1 MSNIKFFMLAV
12 LCAASFMN
20 AYSQD
25 TLTLEKA
32 IEIGLENNYTIIIA
46 KNTQKIAENNNTLGN
61 AGFLPTLDLYYNHT
75 GNLVNTYVEYQ
86 PPTAPRE
93 VNGLKP
99 RSTSANALV
108 NWTIFDGFN
117 MFITKN
123 KLQELERAGQTK
135 ARMDIELTV
144 ANIIST
150 YYSIVQ
156 QQKMMGVIEEAITLS
171 LQRLKLAQ
179 SMKSIG
185 TGSEQ
190 AIYQA
195 MVDANADSTRLLQQA
210 ALIRNAKADLNRLL
224 ARDITTP
231 FEVRPEIPINYTLDF
246 NELNQKLE
254 SQNAMLLTSRANTN
268 IAKYEI
274 DSYRSQYLPVIGVF
288 GGYNYTK
295 SQNPVSPARLNQS
308 NGLTYGVT
316 ASMNLFNGTVTSTYV
331 QNAKVQYE
339 SSKLTYEDTRLTLQN
354 ELYKYYNNY
363 VTSIQLVN
371 IQVGNVE
378 VARKDL
384 DIAVGRYKLG
394 NINDIDLR
402 ITQQKLTDAENNLL
416 SAQFTAKTAEI
427 ELQRLSGQLL
437 KDLTF

>member
-1 MSNIKFFMLAV
+1 MNKIKFFMLAV
-12 LCAASFMN
+12 IWTASFLT
-20 AYSQD
+20 AFSQD

-46 KNTQKIAENNNTLGN
+46 RNTQKIAENSNTLGN
-61 AGFLPTLDLYYNHT
+61 AGFLPTVDLNFNNT
-75 GNLVNTYVEYQ
+75 GNLVNTHVEYQ
-86 PPTAPRE
+86 PPTPPRDA
-93 VNGLKP
+93 NGLRPK
-99 RSTSANALV
+99 SIAANALV

-123 KLQELERAGQTK
+123 KLQELEKAGQTK
-135 ARMDIELTV
+135 ARTDIEVTV
-144 ANIIST
+144 ANIINT

-156 QQKMMGVIEEAITLS
+156 QQKMMYVIQEAIGLS

-210 ALIRNAKADLNRLL
+210 ALIRNAKADMNRLL
-224 ARDITTP
+224 AREITTS
-231 FEVRPEIPINYTLDF
+231 FEVRPEIPINSKLEYNDLI
-246 NELNQKLE
+246 QKLE
-254 SQNAMLLTSRANTN
+254 SQNAMLLTSRANAN
-268 IAKYEI
+268 IARYDIE
-274 DSYRSQYLPVIGVF
+274 SYRSQYLPTIGVF

-295 SQNPVSPARLNQS
+295 TQNPVSPARLNRS

-316 ASMNLFNGTVTSTYV
+316 ASMNIFTGGVTNLNV
-331 QNAKVQYE
+331 QNAKILYQ
-339 SSKLTYEDTRLTLQN
+339 SSSSQYEDTKLSLKN
-354 ELYKYYNNY
+354 DLYKYYNNY
-363 VTSIQLVN
+363 LTSIQLVN

-384 DIAVGRYKLG
+384 NIAVGRYKLG

-437 KDLTF
+437 NDLQ

>member
-1 MSNIKFFMLAV
+1 MNKIKFFMLAV
-12 LCAASFMN
+12 IWTAGFLTAFC
-20 AYSQD
+20 QD

-32 IEIGLENNYTIIIA
+32 IETGLENNYSIIIA
-46 KNTQKIAENNNTLGN
+46 RNNQRIAENSNTLGN
-61 AGFLPTLDLYYNHT
+61 AGFLPMIDLNFNNT
-75 GNLVNTYVEYQ
+75 GNLVNTHVEYQ
-86 PPTAPRE
+86 PPTPPRDAT
-93 VNGLKP
+93 GLKP
-99 RSTSANALV
+99 KSIAANALV
-108 NWTIFDGFN
+108 NWTIFDGLN

-123 KLQELERAGQTK
+123 KLQELERAGKTK
-135 ARMDIELTV
+135 ARMDIEVTV
-144 ANIIST
+144 ANIINT

-156 QQKMMGVIEEAITLS
+156 QQKMMYVIQEAIGLS

-224 ARDITTP
+224 AREITTA
-231 FEVRPEIPINYTLDF
+231 FEVRPEIPINAKLDF
-246 NELNQKLE
+246 NDLSQKLE
-254 SQNAMLLTSRANTN
+254 SQNAMLLTSRANAN
-268 IAKYEI
+268 IARYDI
-274 DSYRSQYLPVIGVF
+274 GSYRSQYLPIVGVF
-288 GGYNYTK
+288 GGYNYSKT
-295 SQNPVSPARLNQS
+295 QNPVSPARLNRS

-316 ASMNLFNGTVTSTYV
+316 ASVNIFSGGITNLNV
-331 QNAKVQYE
+331 QNAKVLYK
-339 SSKLTYEDTRLTLQN
+339 SSTSQYEDTKLALQN
-354 ELYKYYNNY
+354 DLYKYYNNY
-363 VTSIQLVN
+363 LTSIQLVN

-384 DIAVGRYKLG
+384 NIAVGRYKLG

-437 KDLTF
+437 NDLQ

>member
-1 MSNIKFFMLAV
+1 MNKTKFFMLAV
-12 LCAASFMN
+12 IWTAGFLN
-20 AYSQD
+20 AFSQD

-46 KNTQKIAENNNTLGN
+46 RNNQKIAENSNTLGN
-61 AGFLPTLDLYYNHT
+61 AGFLPDLSLNFNNT
-75 GNLVNTYVEYQ
+75 GNLVNTRVEYLTG
-86 PPTAPRE
+86 PPRE
-93 VNGLKP
+93 GKGIQP
-99 RSTSANALV
+99 KSISASALV
-108 NWTIFDGFN
+108 NWTLFDGLN
-117 MFITKN
+117 MFITKS
-123 KLQELERAGQTK
+123 KLEELERAGQTK
-135 ARMDIELTV
+135 ARMDIEVTI
-144 ANIIST
+144 ANIINT

-156 QQKMMGVIEEAITLS
+156 QRKMMYVIQEAIGLS

-224 ARDITTP
+224 AREITTP
-231 FEVRPEIPINYTLDF
+231 FEVRPEISINSKLDY
-246 NELNQKLE
+246 NDLVQKLE
-254 SQNAMLLTSRANTN
+254 SQNAMLLTSRANAN
-268 IAKYEI
+268 IAKYDIE
-274 DSYRSQYLPVIGVF
+274 SFRSQYYPIIGVF

-295 SQNPVSPARLNQS
+295 SQNPVSPARLNRS

-316 ASMNLFNGTVTSTYV
+316 ASLNVFNGGVNNLNV
-331 QNAKVQYE
+331 QNAKVQYQ
-339 SSKLTYEDTRLTLQN
+339 SNTSLYEDTKLALQN
-354 ELYKYYNNY
+354 DLYKFYNNY
-363 VTSIQLVN
+363 LTSIQLVN

-384 DIAVGRYKLG
+384 NIAVGRYKLG

-402 ITQQKLTDAENNLL
+402 ITQQKLTDAENDLL

-437 KDLTF
+437 NDLQ

>member
-1 MSNIKFFMLAV
+1 MLAV
-12 LCAASFMN
+12 IWTASFLT
-20 AYSQD
+20 AFSQD

-46 KNTQKIAENNNTLGN
+46 RNTQKIAENSNTLGN
-61 AGFLPTLDLYYNHT
+61 AGFLPTVDLNFNNT
-75 GNLVNTYVEYQ
+75 GNLVNTHVEYQ
-86 PPTAPRE
+86 PPTPPRDA
-93 VNGLKP
+93 NGLRPK
-99 RSTSANALV
+99 SIAANALV

-123 KLQELERAGQTK
+123 KLQELEKAGQTK
-135 ARMDIELTV
+135 ARTDIEVTV
-144 ANIIST
+144 ANIINT

-156 QQKMMGVIEEAITLS
+156 QQKMMYVIQEAIGLS

-210 ALIRNAKADLNRLL
+210 ALIRNAKADMNRLL
-224 ARDITTP
+224 AREITTS
-231 FEVRPEIPINYTLDF
+231 FEVRPEIPINSKLEYNDLI
-246 NELNQKLE
+246 QKLE
-254 SQNAMLLTSRANTN
+254 SQNAMLLTSRANAN
-268 IAKYEI
+268 IARYDIE
-274 DSYRSQYLPVIGVF
+274 SYRSQYLPTIGVF

-295 SQNPVSPARLNQS
+295 TQNPVSPARLNRS

-316 ASMNLFNGTVTSTYV
+316 ASMNIFTGGVTNLNV
-331 QNAKVQYE
+331 QNAKILYQ
-339 SSKLTYEDTRLTLQN
+339 SSSSQYEDTKLSLKN
-354 ELYKYYNNY
+354 DLYKYYNNY
-363 VTSIQLVN
+363 LTSIQLVN

-384 DIAVGRYKLG
+384 NIAVGRYKLG

-437 KDLTF
+437 NDLQ

>member
-1 MSNIKFFMLAV
+1 MNKTKFFMLAV
-12 LCAASFMN
+12 IWTASFLN
-20 AYSQD
+20 AFSQD

-46 KNTQKIAENNNTLGN
+46 RNNQKIAENSNTLGN
-61 AGFLPTLDLYYNHT
+61 AGFLPTVDLNFNNT
-75 GNLVNTYVEYQ
+75 GNLVNTHVEYQ
-86 PPTAPRE
+86 PPTPPRDAT
-93 VNGLKP
+93 GLKP
-99 RSTSANALV
+99 KSIAANALV

-123 KLQELERAGQTK
+123 KLQELERAGQTR
-135 ARMDIELTV
+135 ARMDIELTI
-144 ANIIST
+144 ANIINT

-156 QQKMMGVIEEAITLS
+156 QQKMMYVIQEAIGLS

-210 ALIRNAKADLNRLL
+210 ALIRNAKADMNRLL
-224 ARDITTP
+224 AREITTP
-231 FEVRPEIPINYTLDF
+231 FEVRPDIPINSNLDF
-246 NELNQKLE
+246 DDLNQKLE
-254 SQNAMLLTSRANTN
+254 SQNAMLLTSRANAN
-268 IAKYEI
+268 IAKYDI
-274 DSYRSQYLPVIGVF
+274 ATYRSQYLPIIGVF
-288 GGYNYTK
+288 GGYNYSKT
-295 SQNPVSPARLNQS
+295 QNPVSPARLNQS

-316 ASMNLFNGTVTSTYV
+316 ASMNIFNGSITSVNV
-331 QNAKVQYE
+331 QNAKVQYQ
-339 SSKLTYEDTRLTLQN
+339 SNTSLYEDTKLSLKN
-354 ELYKYYNNY
+354 DLYKYYNNY
-363 VTSIQLVN
+363 LTSIQLVN

-384 DIAVGRYKLG
+384 NIAVGRYKLG

-437 KDLTF
+437 NDLQ

>member
-1 MSNIKFFMLAV
+1 MNKIKFFMLAV
-12 LCAASFMN
+12 IWTASFLT
-20 AYSQD
+20 AFCQD

-32 IEIGLENNYTIIIA
+32 IETGLENNYSIIIA
-46 KNTQKIAENNNTLGN
+46 RNNQKIAENSNTLGN
-61 AGFLPTLDLYYNHT
+61 AGFLPTVDLNFNNT
-75 GNLVNTYVEYQ
+75 GNLVNTHVEYQ
-86 PPTAPRE
+86 PPTPARD

-99 RSTSANALV
+99 KSIAANALV
-108 NWTIFDGFN
+108 NWTLFDGFN

-123 KLQELERAGQTK
+123 KLQELEKAGKTK
-135 ARMDIELTV
+135 ARTDIEVTV
-144 ANIIST
+144 ANIINT

-156 QQKMMGVIEEAITLS
+156 QQKMMYVIQEAIGLS

-224 ARDITTP
+224 AREITTA
-231 FEVRPEIPINYTLDF
+231 FEVRPEIPINAKLDF
-246 NELNQKLE
+246 NDLNEKLE
-254 SQNAMLLTSRANTN
+254 SQNAMLLTSRANAN
-268 IAKYEI
+268 IARYDI
-274 DSYRSQYLPVIGVF
+274 GTYRSQYLPVIGVF

-295 SQNPVSPARLNQS
+295 TQNPVSPARLNQS

-316 ASMNLFNGTVTSTYV
+316 ATMNIFNGAVTSLNV
-331 QNAKVQYE
+331 QNAKVQYK
-339 SSKLTYEDTRLTLQN
+339 SNTSLYEDTKLSLKN
-354 ELYKYYNNY
+354 DLYKYYNNY
-363 VTSIQLVN
+363 LTSIQLVN

-384 DIAVGRYKLG
+384 NIAVGRYKLG

-437 KDLTF
+437 NDLQ